1 MTRGP
6 ARRRSGVWRAVRAAH
21 CVVAIALCLH
31 SRPARAEDRDSFAR
45 VVVAETALRSGPGV
59 SHRIVYIAHRG
70 ETFGIEGREG
80 PGFWLRVVLP
90 DGRIAYALG
99 DTVEPISVDSDAPD
113 APSRPGFFA
122 PPALQE
128 AHGGFALTAGLFDD
142 GGYTEIKPAWVLA
155 PPVAIEPYAG
165 IVLSTEGRRFVYG
178 VGGTLNFAPDWAIAP
193 YVHLGAG
200 GLTTSPNQDAHVLRG
215 GTVAHARA
223 GGGLLISLRWRILLR
238 VEALNVVL
246 FDPDSKRNVQS
257 YTAGFGTY
265 F

>member
-1 MTRGP
+1 MSEPVPSRGRVGC
-6 ARRRSGVWRAVRAAH
+6 RRFRAFCAVAVAALWF
-21 CVVAIALCLH
+21 V
-31 SRPARAEDRDSFAR
+31 SRPARAEDEAFAR

-59 SHRIVYIAHRG
+59 SHRVVYVAHRG

-99 DTVEPISVDSDAPD
+99 DTVEPISVDSNAPD

-128 AHGGFALTAGLFDD
+128 AHGGFALGAGLFDG
-142 GGYTEIKPAWVLA
+142 GGYVEVKPAWVLA
-155 PPVAIEPYAG
+155 PSVAIEPYAG
-165 IVLSTEGRRFVYG
+165 IVLSTEGRRFVWG
-178 VGGTLNFAPDWAIAP
+178 AGGTLNFAPDWAIAP
-193 YVHLGAG
+193 YVHLGG
-200 GLTTSPNQDAHVLRG
+200 GGVSTVPNQDAHVLKG

-223 GGGLLISLRWRILLR
+223 GGGVLISLRWRILLR
-238 VEALNVVL
+238 LEAMNVVL
-246 FDPDSKRNVQS
+246 FDPDSKHNAQS
-257 YTAGFGTY
+257 YLAGFGTY